1 MESESVISP
10 GKRHPWKAIYQ
21 SWYSAS
27 IYRDAAHRWR
37 GLGFRFLLA
46 ELFVLWLVA
55 AVHVHIVVVDYVDGY
70 LQPLLK
76 ALPKVAM
83 KNGTLLIDK
92 PGKYQITDPRNGRLV
107 VNFDMTEKP
116 LLPAEPKS
124 AIFVEKHRIVFRTV
138 SKEQIY
144 DFKDIKE
151 LSTQNFDW
159 DFHRKVLRII
169 KTWIAVVVI
178 GVFWLSSFVL
188 CALQSLVYGLLGKTM
203 AIIAKRRLTYPQL
216 VRISVVA
223 MTPSLIIDTC
233 QKLLCSGIPA
243 WGLVP
248 AAITLIYLAYG
259 VKVNTVGF
267 EWSLSQEIPA
277 DPLVKNSTP

>member
-1 MESESVISP
+1 MISP
-10 GKRHPWKAIYQ
+10 GKRHPWKAIYL

-46 ELFVLWLVA
+46 ELFVLWLIA

-70 LQPLLK
+70 LEPLFK
-76 ALPKVAM
+76 ALPKIAM

-92 PGKYQITDPRNGRLV
+92 PDKYQIKDARDGKLV
-107 VNFDMTEKP
+107 INFDMTEKP
-116 LLPAEPKS
+116 VVPAEPRT
-124 AIFVEKHRIVFRTV
+124 AIFVEKHRILFRNS
-138 SKEQIY
+138 SKEQVY
-144 DFKDIKE
+144 EFKDIKE

-159 DFHRKVLRII
+159 DFHLKVLQIF
-169 KTWIAVVVI
+169 KTWAGVVVI

-188 CALQSLVYGLLGKTM
+188 CALQSLVYGLIGKTM
-203 AIIAKRRLTYPQL
+203 AMIAKRRLTYSQL

-233 QKLLCSGIPA
+233 QKLLCVGIPA
-243 WGLVP
+243 WGLVS

-277 DPLVKNSTP
+277 DSLVKNSTP